1 MAEIVKKE
9 RVPYRIWDKV
19 NSKWNELMLKTN
31 AKSVDAADGKTLE
44 TKIGAV
50 NGITSDL
57 NGEAEDVAASIKCV
71 NQLNNSL
78 TASDSLKFQFATDGE
93 GNYGYLKGDDTFV
106 PFKSGY
112 IDMFNNLETI
122 EAKSGISSNK
132 SISVEI
138 GKTYLLFTVN
148 GNGSGYNAYTNVS
161 ASDIISTIKLGYY
174 SVAPYWNGG
183 GNTVASCKL
192 DIIKAS
198 ETSITLSIGKTTSTG
213 YYGYKLYEII

>member
-78 TASDSLKFQFATDGE
+78 GVDIKLIDGVPNWSKRGADTWNPFSSGIKCAYIFGYISGTDAFYFYTKYKENIGRSEYWSYNSNTTKEDEYLKITHVPPHKTTITFYSKCTAFFTDGTQTE
-93 GNYGYLKGDDTFV
+93 Y
-106 PFKSGY
+106 KSGDSVIFETAY
-112 IDMFNNLETI
+112 RNLPKTI
-122 EAKSGISSNK
+122 A
-132 SISVEI
+132 
-138 GKTYLLFTVN
+138 VN
-148 GNGSGYNAYTNVS
+148 
-161 ASDIISTIKLGYY
+161 
-174 SVAPYWNGG
+174 
-183 GNTVASCKL
+183 
-192 DIIKAS
+192 
-198 ETSITLSIGKTTSTG
+198 
-213 YYGYKLYEII
+213 